1 VEKREEMIIRVLS
14 QGLKGK
20 RREMKSSS
28 SSWSR
33 VYLRYL
39 DL

>member
-28 SSWSR
+28 SWSR